1 MNPGRARRTA
11 AGRSQPGVKSVQVGL
26 RVLAALA
33 EAYRPMMLS
42 ELAKAAGMPSA
53 KAHRYLASLC
63 LAGMVEQ
70 EGPGGRYALGPLALA
85 VGLSALHQLDHVR
98 VAGEAVAAL
107 RDRTDQT
114 GLVAVWGSA
123 GPTIVRWEECRR
135 PMAVNVRVGSVL
147 RLLDSATGLVFAAYL
162 PQHLTRR
169 LLAPEMRGRDAAEV
183 ESRLAEVRTRG
194 MARVRG
200 QQMASI
206 NALSAPV
213 FDRTGALVAVMT
225 LLGTET
231 HFDVAWDGALARAL
245 RDAAQAASARLG
257 ALRTTAARKPARR

>member
-1 MNPGRARRTA
+1 MNPGGSAHA
-11 AGRSQPGVKSVQVGL
+11 VAGRSQPGVKSVQVGL
-26 RVLAALA
+26 RLVAALA

-42 ELAKAAGMPSA
+42 ELARVAGMPSA
-53 KAHRYLASLC
+53 KAHRYLVSLC
-63 LAGMVEQ
+63 KSGIVEQ

-85 VGLSALHQLDHVR
+85 VGLSALHQLEPVR

-147 RLLDSATGLVFAAYL
+147 RLLDSATGLVFAAFL
-162 PQHLTRR
+162 PRHLTAK
-169 LLAPEMRGRDAAEV
+169 LLALEVRGRDAAEV
-183 ESRLAEVRTRG
+183 ESRLAEVRARG

-200 QQMASI
+200 LQMASI

-213 FDRTGALVAVMT
+213 FDRAGGLVAVMT
-225 LLGTET
+225 LLGPET

-245 RDAAQAASARLG
+245 REAAQAASARLG
-257 ALRTTAARKPARR
+257 GPSTPVPRKPARR